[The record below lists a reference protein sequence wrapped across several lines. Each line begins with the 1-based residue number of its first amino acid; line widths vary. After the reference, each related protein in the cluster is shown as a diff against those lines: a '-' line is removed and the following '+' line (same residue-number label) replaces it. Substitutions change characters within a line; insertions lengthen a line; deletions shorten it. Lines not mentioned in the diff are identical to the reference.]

1 MKRILRLAGVRI
13 LQSVPVVLGI
23 TLLVFVLLKLA
34 PGDLVDVMAA
44 ESQVSDIQLLE
55 KMRAD
60 YGLDKSLLVQFGN
73 YASNVARADLGYSPR
88 DQADVSTLISQRLPA
103 TLLLMLAGLFVAIF
117 GGILLGAIAALRVG
131 TWVDNVL
138 SIAMVVFF
146 AAPGFWLALM
156 LIVLFSVKLGW
167 LPVSGLVA
175 IHLTPGTLAY
185 AIDVFK
191 HLVLPAAALGAF
203 YMAIYARVMR
213 ASMLEVHGM
222 DFITTARAKGA
233 GEARIALR
241 HVLRNALL
249 PVLTLFGLQLGALLA
264 GSIVIESVFSWPGL
278 GTLLFDAVQ
287 ARNMPVVA
295 GVLLLVSFAV
305 VVANLV
311 VDIAYVWFDPRI
323 AA

>member
-1 MKRILRLAGVRI
+1 MKRILRLAGLRI
-13 LQSVPVVLGI
+13 VQSIPVVLGI
-23 TLLVFVLLKLA
+23 ILLVFVLLKLA

-44 ESQVSDIQLLE
+44 ESQVNDTQVLE

-60 YGLDKSLLVQFGN
+60 YGLDKPLLTQFGN
-73 YASNVARADLGYSPR
+73 YLANVARADLGYSPR
-88 DQADVSTLISQRLPA
+88 DQEAVRTLIAQRLPA
-103 TLLLMLAGLFVAIF
+103 TLLLMLAGLGIAVF
-117 GGILLGAIAALRVG
+117 GGIVLGAVAALRVG

-138 SIAMVVFF
+138 SVAMVVFF

-175 IHLTPGTLAY
+175 IHLVPGTLAY
-185 AIDVFK
+185 AVDVAK
-191 HLVLPAAALGAF
+191 HLVLPAVSLGAF
-203 YMAIYARVMR
+203 YMAIYARVTR

-233 GEARIALR
+233 GAVRVALR

-249 PVLTLFGLQLGALLA
+249 PVVTLFGLQLGALLA

-305 VVANLV
+305 VVANLL
-311 VDIAYVWFDPRI
+311 VDIAYVWLDPRI